1 MLYFHHTVKIYT
13 TVKENAGR
21 QKALMERADSQLQTI
36 FQSLGLSAF
45 QRPRSISK
53 KYFWD
58 RVYAASLKGLSFEL
72 GLCARPTSEPRRI
85 YELMGQLQLLSDE
98 DEKKAH
104 PLFFAPYIGKRSAQL
119 CRQAGIGYFDEMG
132 NCWISYKT
140 ILISKSVDVKP
151 TAPRRQSRQLFAPKS
166 TRVVRALLSDPP
178 KGWQQSELAKEV
190 GISLGLVNR
199 IVQRLLEG
207 AYIKM
212 TEKRI
217 HLKDPQALLD
227 EWVQAAALQDNPG
240 TEYYSA
246 EPLQQLEQRMDELS
260 KKEGFRYAL
269 TLFAGARYR
278 APFVRINRL
287 HAYVQG
293 DIESITRDLGLKPVP
308 SGGNVLLITTPD
320 EGVFYKMSRVQDRN
334 IVSDVQLYVD
344 LKNAHGRGEEQAEAV
359 AQHCLQPIMSEG
371 AAAQ

>member
-1 MLYFHHTVKIYT
+1 MKIDTKVKFAT
-13 TVKENAGR
+13 GR
-21 QKALMERADSQLQTI
+21 KKPLIERANSQLQTL
-36 FQSLGLSAF
+36 FQSLGLSAV
-45 QRPRSISK
+45 QMPRRISK

-58 RVYAASLKGLSFEL
+58 RAYYSSLKGLSFEL

-85 YELMGQLQLLSDE
+85 YELMGQLQLLADE
-98 DEKKAH
+98 EEKRAH
-104 PLFFAPYIGKRSAQL
+104 PLFFAPYIGERSAQL

-140 ILISKSVDVKP
+140 ILISRSVDVKP

-166 TRVVRALLSDPP
+166 TRVVRALLSDPA
-178 KGWQQSELAKEV
+178 KGWHQSELAKEV

-199 IVQRLLEG
+199 VVQRLLGE

-212 TEKRI
+212 AENRI
-217 HLKDPQALLD
+217 HLKDPKALLN
-227 EWVQAAALQDNPG
+227 EWVKAVALQDTPA
-240 TEYYSA
+240 TEYYSP

-260 KKEGFRYAL
+260 KKEGFQYAL

-293 DIESITRDLGLKPVP
+293 DVESITRELGLKPVS
-308 SGGNVLLITTPD
+308 SGGNVLLIPTPD
-320 EGVFYKMSRVQDRN
+320 EGVFFKMSRVQDRN

-359 AQHCLQPIMSEG
+359 AQRCLRPIMGDG